1 MWVYLPKVMEMSFPV
16 SSESMKT
23 IAATKVSGCASS
35 SRGWA
40 LFVHEWATTNRQ
52 LRLSWT
58 DTVTGCN
65 EIYSDQV
72 LMPYDRWVLVGFSL
86 SKALNTS

>member
-1 MWVYLPKVMEMSFPV
+1 
-16 SSESMKT
+16 MKT
-23 IAATKVSGCASS
+23 LAATKVSGCATS

-58 DTVTGCN
+58 DTAG
-65 EIYSDQV
+65 
-72 LMPYDRWVLVGFSL
+72 L
-86 SKALNTS
+86 